1 MKSDILASCS
11 SAMVVAGAPFGA
23 DLILFCEA
31 LQKRGGIGVYVARD
45 DRQAQAARRMAL
57 FAAPRLDQ
65 VDLPGWD
72 VLPYDRISP
81 TPAVAARRCAGLAR
95 LARYRPDQGCL
106 LVVTTAGGLAQ
117 RAAPS
122 ELLRQASLL
131 IRAGDRVVPD
141 ELTSYLV
148 LNGYV
153 RVGTVRE
160 QGEYAV
166 RGGIIDI
173 FPPTATEPLRLDF
186 FGDVL
191 ETIRCFDTETQRS
204 TGRTESVSF
213 APVSEI
219 LFTDKVLAGFR
230 DRFLAIFGPPAG
242 DQMYEAARASIRR
255 QGVESWLPL
264 FHDRLET
271 LFDYVGPD
279 ALFGLG
285 HLAREAAFERLAQAA
300 DYHTA
305 RMEAGG
311 GDIHKARVLSPDT
324 LFIAPPELEDL
335 FATRPV
341 IRFLPAEAGV
351 DVLDAGARR
360 GRDFAPER
368 LRAEGNIF
376 ETVIAHARDLQAEGR
391 PVIFAAWSQGSADR
405 LLNVLS
411 DHGLSGLPVVHT
423 LEAARSTGFSVAE
436 MPIEEGF
443 TQAGLAVVS
452 EADVLGDRLAAPRRR
467 RKSASF
473 ITDAMSLSQG
483 DLVVH
488 VDHGVGRYVGLK
500 TLEVTG
506 APHDCLQLEYAG
518 GDMIFIPVENIDL
531 ISRYGSEDSEGQLD
545 RLGGTGWQTRKA
557 KAKKRILEMAAE
569 LMAVAAAREL
579 RRAEAVQ
586 GGQGLYEEFAA
597 RFPYEETDDQLSA
610 IEDVLADL
618 GSGRPMDRLV
628 CGDVGFGKTEVALRA
643 AFVTA
648 MSGRQVAV
656 IAPTTLLA
664 RQHFKTF
671 EERFAGWPLRVR
683 HLSRFVSAREAAE
696 TREGLASGNVDIV
709 VATHAVLGK
718 DIGFSRLGLM
728 IVDEEQRF
736 GVRHK
741 ERLKELKSDVHVL
754 TLSATPIPRTLQMAL
769 TGIRDLSIIA
779 TPPVDRL
786 SVRTYVTEEDSV
798 TIREALLREKYRG
811 GQAFYVAPRISDLDR
826 LEEFLRVHV
835 PEISFVVAHGQM
847 AAGELEDIMTAFY
860 EGRYDVLLSTT
871 IVESG
876 LDIPRANTLII
887 HRADMFG
894 LAQLYQLRGRVG
906 RSKLRAYAYFTT
918 PKDKVIT
925 ESAERRLKILQSLDS
940 LGAGFQLASH
950 DLDMR
955 GAGNLL
961 GDQQSGQVR
970 EVGVELY
977 QSMLEDAVNAL
988 RAGASQEVEVAD
1000 DWSPQI
1006 NLGVAVLI
1014 PATYVEDLSV
1024 RLSLYRRLSDI
1035 VTPGDREAFAAELID
1050 RFGPLPDETRQLL
1063 DVAAIKVSCKS
1074 IGISKL
1080 DAGDKGAVFAFRA
1093 DTLMDPAR
1101 LMQIVRTRPGQMKL
1115 RPDSKL
1121 VHSGLAGPAERR
1133 LTAVRGFLRELEAAC
1148 GIAPSAGA
1156 DTVSFSAQSQKN
1168 AAGAADKWAR
1178 PLQSGFLSR
1187 DG

>member
-1 MKSDILASCS
+1 MTPADVLS
-11 SAMVVAGAPFGA
+11 SLSGPSAFAGAPFGA
-23 DLILFCEA
+23 DLITFCEA

-45 DRQAQAARRMAL
+45 DRLAQAARRMAL
-57 FAAPRLDQ
+57 FAAPRLEQ

-95 LARYRPDQGCL
+95 ISRYEKAQGPL
-106 LVVTTAGGLAQ
+106 LVITTAGSLVQ
-117 RAAPS
+117 RAAPV
-122 ELLRQASLL
+122 ETLRKASLS
-131 IRAGDRVVPD
+131 IRAGETVKAN
-141 ELTSYLV
+141 ELTEYLAF
-148 LNGYV
+148 NGYV
-153 RVGTVRE
+153 RSGTVRE

-173 FPPTATEPLRLDF
+173 FPPTAGEPFRLDF

-191 ETIRCFDTETQRS
+191 ETIRTFDTETQRS
-204 TGRTESVSF
+204 TGKAEAVTF

-219 LFTDKVLAGFR
+219 LFNDNVLAAFR
-230 DRFLAIFGPPAG
+230 DRFLDVFGPPSG

-255 QGVESWLPL
+255 QGVESWLAL
-264 FHDRLET
+264 FHPRLDT
-271 LFDYVGPD
+271 LFDYVGEG
-279 ALFGLG
+279 ALFALG
-285 HLAREAAFERLAQAA
+285 HLSSEAAHERLAQAA
-300 DYHTA
+300 DYHAA
-305 RMEAGG
+305 RLEAGG
-311 GDIHKARVLSPDT
+311 GDIRKARVL
-324 LFIAPPELEDL
+324 PPGRLYLEVDELDNL
-335 FATRPV
+335 LATHAV
-341 IRFLPAEAGV
+341 VRFSPAEPSPATFDMG
-351 DVLDAGARR
+351 GRR

-368 LRAEGNIF
+368 LRTDENIF
-376 ETVIAHARDLQAEGR
+376 ETVIAHARALYASGK
-391 PVIFAAWSQGSADR
+391 PVVFAAWSTGSADR
-405 LLNVLS
+405 LINVLT
-411 DHGLSGLPVVHT
+411 DHGLKGLAQVHT
-423 LEAARSTGFSVAE
+423 LEAAKKTDFTVAE
-436 MPIEEGF
+436 VPIEEGF
-443 TQAGLAVVS
+443 NLPDLAMIS
-452 EADVLGDRLAAPRRR
+452 EADVLGDRLAAPRRK

-473 ITDAMSLSQG
+473 ITDATSLTPG

-488 VDHGVGRYVGLK
+488 VDHGVGKYVGLK

-506 APHDCLQLEYAG
+506 APHDCLQLEYSG

-531 ISRYGSEDSEGQLD
+531 ISRYGSEDAEGQLD
-545 RLGGTGWQTRKA
+545 KLGGAGWQTRKA

-569 LMAVAAAREL
+569 LMQIAAAREL
-579 RRAEAVQ
+579 KRAEAVQ
-586 GGQGLYEEFAA
+586 SGQGLYEEFAA

-610 IEDVLADL
+610 IEDILTDL
-618 GSGRPMDRLV
+618 SSGKPMDRLV

-643 AFVTA
+643 AFVAA
-648 MSGRQVAV
+648 MNGKQVAV

-671 EERFAGWPLRVR
+671 QERFAGWPLNVR
-683 HLSRFVSAREAAE
+683 PLSRFVSAREAVE
-696 TREGLASGNVDIV
+696 TRDGLAEGTVDV
-709 VATHAVLGK
+709 VVGTHAVLSK
-718 DIGFSRLGLM
+718 DMKFKRLGLM

-736 GVRHK
+736 GVKHK

-786 SVRTYVTEEDSV
+786 SVRTYITEEDTV
-798 TIREALLREKYRG
+798 TLREALLREKYRG
-811 GQAFYVAPRISDLDR
+811 GQAFYVAPRIQDLDK
-826 LEEFLRVHV
+826 LENFLRTHV
-835 PEISFVVAHGQM
+835 PEVSFIVAHGQM

-860 EGRYDVLLSTT
+860 EGKYDVLLSTT

-925 ESAERRLKILQSLDS
+925 ESAEKRLKVLQSLDS

-961 GDQQSGQVR
+961 GDQQSGQVK

-977 QSMLEDAVNAL
+977 QSMLEDAVKAL
-988 RAGASQEVEVAD
+988 RAGATDEADVAD

-1014 PATYVEDLSV
+1014 PEDYVDDLNV

-1035 VTPGDREAFAAELID
+1035 VTAQDREAFAAELID
-1050 RFGPLPDETRQLL
+1050 RFGPLPNETRQLL
-1063 DVAAIKVSCKS
+1063 DVTAIKVSCKAL
-1074 IGISKL
+1074 GISKL
-1080 DAGDKGAVFAFRA
+1080 DAGEKGAVFAFRP
-1093 DTLMDPAR
+1093 DTVMDPQK
-1101 LMQIVRTRPGQMKL
+1101 LMQIVRTRPAQMKL

-1121 VHSGLAGPAERR
+1121 VHSGLGGTPERR
-1133 LTAVRGFLRELEAAC
+1133 LSGAKAFLRELEAAC
-1148 GIAPSAGA
+1148 GIVSPASTDAVAAMPSRQAAAPE
-1156 DTVSFSAQSQKN
+1156 
-1168 AAGAADKWAR
+1168 DKWKK
-1178 PLQSGFLSR
+1178 PMKSGLLSE
-1187 DG
+1187 D